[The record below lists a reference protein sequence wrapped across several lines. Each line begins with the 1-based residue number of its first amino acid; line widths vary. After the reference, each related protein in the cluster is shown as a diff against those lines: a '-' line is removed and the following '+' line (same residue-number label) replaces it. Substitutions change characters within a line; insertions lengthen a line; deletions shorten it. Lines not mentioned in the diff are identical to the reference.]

1 MSNIAN
7 CFDFCH
13 NNRSV
18 FGIPAPLDRATLTL
32 ICGADLYT
40 VSKLLGHCNTSTTQ
54 IYARIV
60 DKNKRKAVNLI
71 PKSNPIARIHYI
83 RNMKDEKPRVV
94 KIHDVQID
102 SNYVQWLNEIKS
114 RYRSA
119 QIKTAVKVNAEQM
132 LFNWQLGR
140 DLVIRKAEEQ
150 WGAGVVEQLS
160 LDLQAAFP
168 ESKGFSTTNLWRMKQ
183 WYLFYASQ
191 AEKLAHLGR
200 EIPADTKLSQ
210 LVGELQSAGS
220 QVNIKLP
227 QLVGEFDNAD
237 FPPILAYVP
246 WGHHAE
252 IIAKCKTIE
261 EALFYIKKCVT
272 EGWSR
277 NTLMN
282 CIKGHYYENIGGA
295 ITNFADKLPSPQSEL
310 AQAITKDTYD
320 FGFISL
326 EDGYKE
332 EALET
337 ELEKHLTRFLL
348 ELGTG
353 FAYMGRQKQLIIA
366 GKTRKLDM
374 LFFHIPLNCYV
385 VIELKA
391 VPFQPEFAGK
401 LNFYVNAVDDLIK
414 TPAQNPTIGLLIC
427 SNKDETEVQYAFNGI
442 TTPMGVAS
450 YDNVK
455 KLQEQ
460 LPSVEELKARIR
472 ILEEELEK
480 KQE

>member
-1 MSNIAN
+1 M
-7 CFDFCH
+7 
-13 NNRSV
+13 
-18 FGIPAPLDRATLTL
+18 
-32 ICGADLYT
+32 
-40 VSKLLGHCNTSTTQ
+40 
-54 IYARIV
+54 
-60 DKNKRKAVNLI
+60 KN
-71 PKSNPIARIHYI
+71 
-83 RNMKDEKPRVV
+83 EKPRVV

-102 SNYVQWLNEIKS
+102 SNYVQWLNEVKS

-119 QIKTAVKVNAEQM
+119 QIKAAVKVNAEQL

-140 DLVIRKAEEQ
+140 DLVTRKAEEQ
-150 WGAGVVEQLS
+150 WGSGVVEQLS
-160 LDLQAAFP
+160 MDLQAAFP
-168 ESKGFSTTNLWRMKQ
+168 ESKGFSTTNLWYMKK
-183 WYLFYASQ
+183 WYEFYSTPEAL
-191 AEKLAHLGR
+191 EKLHQLGG
-200 EIPADTKLSQ
+200 EIQSSDNQPITKLHQLGGEIVESQ
-210 LVGELQSAGS
+210 ITSSDGAKYPAIFS
-220 QVNIKLP
+220 
-227 QLVGEFDNAD
+227 F
-237 FPPILAYVP
+237 VP
-246 WGHHAE
+246 WRHHVE
-252 IIAKCKTIE
+252 IIAKCKTID
-261 EALFYIKKCVT
+261 EALFYVNKCAT

-282 CIKGHYYENIGGA
+282 CIKAHQYENLGGA

-332 EALET
+332 ESLET
-337 ELEKHLTRFLL
+337 ELEKQLTRFLL

-442 TTPMGVAS
+442 TTPTGVAS
-450 YDNVK
+450 YDNIK
-455 KLQEQ
+455 RLQEQ

-472 ILEEELEK
+472 LLEEELEK

>member
-1 MSNIAN
+1 M
-7 CFDFCH
+7 
-13 NNRSV
+13 RSE
-18 FGIPAPLDRATLTL
+18 RT
-32 ICGADLYT
+32 
-40 VSKLLGHCNTSTTQ
+40 K
-54 IYARIV
+54 
-60 DKNKRKAVNLI
+60 
-71 PKSNPIARIHYI
+71 
-83 RNMKDEKPRVV
+83 VV
-94 KIHDVQID
+94 KTHDVKID
-102 SNYVQWLNEIKS
+102 SNYIQWLNDIKS

-119 QIKTAVKVNAEQM
+119 QIKAAVKVNAEQ
-132 LFNWQLGR
+132 LIFNWQLGR
-140 DLVIRKAEEQ
+140 DLVTRKAEEQ
-150 WGAGVVEQLS
+150 WGSGVVEQLS
-160 LDLQAAFP
+160 MDLQAAFP

-183 WYLFYASQ
+183 WYEFYSS
-191 AEKLAHLGR
+191 
-200 EIPADTKLSQ
+200 EIAQ
-210 LVGELQSAGS
+210 Q
-220 QVNIKLP
+220 KLP
-227 QLVGEFDNAD
+227 QLVGELKQSENQPNIKLSQVVGESQHTD
-237 FPPILAYVP
+237 FPPLFAYVP

-261 EALFYIKKCVT
+261 EALFYVKKCAA

-282 CIKGHYYENIGGA
+282 CIKGHYYENLGGA

-326 EDGYKE
+326 EEGYKE

-337 ELEKHLTRFLL
+337 ELEKQLTRFLL

-401 LNFYVNAVDDLIK
+401 LNFYVNAVDDIIK

-455 KLQEQ
+455 RLQEQ

-472 ILEEELEK
+472 LLEKELEK
-480 KQE
+480 NRG

>member
-1 MSNIAN
+1 MIN
-7 CFDFCH
+7 
-13 NNRSV
+13 
-18 FGIPAPLDRATLTL
+18 
-32 ICGADLYT
+32 
-40 VSKLLGHCNTSTTQ
+40 
-54 IYARIV
+54 
-60 DKNKRKAVNLI
+60 
-71 PKSNPIARIHYI
+71 
-83 RNMKDEKPRVV
+83 EEPRVV
-94 KIHDVQID
+94 KIHDVKID
-102 SNYVQWLNEIKS
+102 SNYAQWLNEIKS

-119 QIKTAVKVNAEQM
+119 QIKAAVKVNAEQL

-140 DLVIRKAEEQ
+140 DLVTRKAEEQ

-160 LDLQAAFP
+160 MDLQAAFP

-183 WYLFYASQ
+183 WYMFYSNA
-191 AEKLAHLGR
+191 L
-200 EIPADTKLSQ
+200 T
-210 LVGELQSAGS
+210 
-220 QVNIKLP
+220 KLP
-227 QLVGEFDNAD
+227 QLVGEMQSINVQSITKLHQLGGEYPDTD
-237 FPPILAYVP
+237 FPPLFAYVP

-252 IIAKCKTIE
+252 IIAKCKTIK
-261 EALFYIKKCVT
+261 EALFYIKKCAT

-282 CIKGHYYENIGGA
+282 CIKGHYYENLGGA

-326 EDGYKE
+326 EEGYKE

-337 ELEKHLTRFLL
+337 ELEKQLTRFLL

-385 VIELKA
+385 VVELKA

-414 TPAQNPTIGLLIC
+414 TPSQNPTIGLLIC

-450 YDNVK
+450 YDNVQFK

-460 LPSVEELKARIR
+460 LPSIEELKARIR
-472 ILEEELEK
+472 LLEEEIQEK
-480 KQE
+480 LKG